1 MLLMTM
7 IARVD
12 DGLIL
17 TSCMDD
23 EVLLIHLYLNT

>member
-23 EVLLIHLYLNT
+23 EVFIIIIII